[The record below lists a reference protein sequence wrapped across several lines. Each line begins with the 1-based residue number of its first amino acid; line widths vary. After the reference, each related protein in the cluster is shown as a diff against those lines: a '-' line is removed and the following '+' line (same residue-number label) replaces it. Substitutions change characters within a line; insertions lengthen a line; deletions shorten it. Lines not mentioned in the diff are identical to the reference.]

1 MSERVAV
8 RNLRLCTKECI
19 CLYVCP
25 TGASDT
31 ENSIIDT
38 EKCIGCGRCAEAC
51 GSGAISLVPLQY
63 PKQQTHSEEVI
74 NEMRIMLRRKA
85 DAENTAAALAGRL
98 AKALEKS
105 NRVMAEDLI
114 REAGY
119 MLPQSRNTHNLLL
132 KTAKGSAAETAEK
145 LLEMLDVNE

>member
-1 MSERVAV
+1 
-8 RNLRLCTKECI
+8 
-19 CLYVCP
+19 
-25 TGASDT
+25 
-31 ENSIIDT
+31 
-38 EKCIGCGRCAEAC
+38 
-51 GSGAISLVPLQY
+51 
-63 PKQQTHSEEVI
+63 
-74 NEMRIMLRRKA
+74 MRIMLRRKA

>member
-1 MSERVAV
+1 
-8 RNLRLCTKECI
+8 
-19 CLYVCP
+19 
-25 TGASDT
+25 
-31 ENSIIDT
+31 
-38 EKCIGCGRCAEAC
+38 
-51 GSGAISLVPLQY
+51 
-63 PKQQTHSEEVI
+63 
-74 NEMRIMLRRKA
+74 MRIMLRRKA
-85 DAENTAAALAGRL
+85 DAENTAASLAGRL

-132 KTAKGSAAETAEK
+132 ETAKGSTAETAEK